1 MFIFKNAIRCILRSK
16 SRSVLLG
23 IISLVI
29 AISAC
34 LGLSIRQAAES
45 AKAETLAGMSIT
57 ATISFDRQSMMG
69 NMGRPQNGSQG
80 GFDKEQFEAMMGG
93 ASSLTLEEYETY
105 AQAASVQNFY
115 YTLTV
120 SVDGNE
126 DFSPV
131 TTSSESSGSSAGTSF
146 GGFGGGGFGGGKNPD
161 GMFGGFGADGDFSI
175 VGYSSYAAMTDFIN
189 STATVTS
196 GSAFEEE
203 TEEYQCMI
211 SLELA
216 TYNNNLAVGDTI
228 TIVNPNAETETYTLT
243 IVGIYESDA
252 GNDFSMSVFG
262 SGQDPANQIY
272 MSANAVAKLI
282 AASESVSTTV
292 KDDNGRESETAM
304 MESLTATYVFADVE
318 SYQRFDAEARALGL
332 EDSYVINS
340 SDLTEFEN
348 SLTPLKT
355 LSTMAGWFLLVILII
370 GAVILVVLN
379 ILNIR
384 ERKYEIGVLTAMGM
398 KKWKVALQF
407 MAEILVVTMI
417 AIFLG
422 AGIGAVSSVPVTN
435 ALLAN
440 QAASQNDRADR
451 LEQNFGRPDG
461 FDFGGFGGGFGGG
474 SGSRPGMPGGNRED
488 MGKNPFTNYIT
499 EVNSAMNLTVV
510 LQMIGIGLLL
520 TLVAGA
526 VAILFIMRYNPLKIL
541 SNRD

>member
-16 SRSVLLG
+16 GRSVLLG

-29 AISAC
+29 AVSAC

-45 AKAETLAGMSIT
+45 AKAETLAGMSVT

-69 NMGRPQNGSQG
+69 NMGRPNSG

-105 AQAASVQNFY
+105 AQADSVQNFY

-120 SVDGNE
+120 SVDGN
-126 DFSPV
+126 DAFTPV
-131 TTSSESSGSSAGTSF
+131 TTGSGSSGSSAGTSF
-146 GGFGGGGFGGGKNPD
+146 GGGGVGGFGGGFGGG

-175 VGYSSYAAMTDFIN
+175 VGYSSYAAMTDFVN
-189 STATVTS
+189 STATMTS
-196 GSAFEEE
+196 GAAFEEG

-211 SLELA
+211 SQELA
-216 TYNNNLAVGDTI
+216 TYNDDLAVGDSI
-228 TIVNPNAETETYTLT
+228 TIVNPNAETETYILT

-282 AASESVSTTV
+282 AESESVSTTV
-292 KDDNGRESETAM
+292 TDDNGRERETAM
-304 MESLTATYVFADVE
+304 MESLAATYVFADVE
-318 SYQRFDAEARALGL
+318 AYNRFETEARALGL
-332 EDSYVINS
+332 DDSYVITS

-370 GAVILVVLN
+370 GAIILVVLN

-407 MAEILVVTMI
+407 MSEILVVTMI

-440 QAASQNDRADR
+440 QAASQNNRADR
-451 LEQNFGRPDG
+451 LEQNFGKPDG
-461 FDFGGFGGGFGGG
+461 FDFGGFGGGFDGG